1 MGALLA
7 VPGAAAVLSAYA
19 SSFDWPAHPSFDA
32 ALRAF
37 LAAVRLPVDPAAAD
51 RVLAGWA
58 AAYYEA
64 TQAAASC
71 PSPSFADADAV
82 HVLAFSAV
90 LLNTD
95 LHSAAVKQ
103 KMSRSDFGKNLAGAN
118 GGADFAPPLLDALY
132 ASVTV
137 RPMLVPDAGGGGGGG
152 DGEAGS
158 LSRAASSAGGWGRRS
173 SRGGGGG
180 GGGGGASGAS
190 RRRARWW
197 ACFAKG

>member
-1 MGALLA
+1 MAWCGDTQFCLVKNGKIEYITEAHK
-7 VPGAAAVLSAYA
+7 PGSQKEKERIEKEGGSV
-19 SSFDWPAHPSFDA
+19 SF
-32 ALRAF
+32 
-37 LAAVRLPVDPAAAD
+37 V
-51 RVLAGWA
+51 
-58 AAYYEA
+58 
-64 TQAAASC
+64 
-71 PSPSFADADAV
+71 
-82 HVLAFSAV
+82 
-90 LLNTD
+90 
-95 LHSAAVKQ
+95 SAAVKQ